1 MKPGVYK
8 VSDLPTDLVRS
19 LELKSD
25 YALFDQARG
34 GSYHFFEVEL
44 LKRIKSER
52 QLIEIIR
59 SPVHGHFLVLDGE
72 VQIASADEHQYHGTF
87 ARESLAFLQARNS
100 KPAYTAMVFGGGDG
114 CLAREMLQTNKF
126 GSIEIIDWDKDV
138 LRLFSDG
145 EMAEVFNTKD
155 VFTSDVVKVY
165 SEDFRD
171 YRFEDLGDTVDILYF
186 DLTDEAVDDPAW
198 AGQMVDLLTYFIAD
212 QRQEL
217 VLAVQLGSRFCH
229 TPTANFELLLKAL
242 NEKFRDQNI
251 ALTHKEICFY
261 IPSYS
266 TYWAL
271 GFVGISYA

>member
-8 VSDLPTDLVRS
+8 VSDLPAELVRT
-19 LELKSD
+19 LEFESD
-25 YALFDQARG
+25 YALFDKARG

-72 VQIASADEHQYHGTF
+72 VQVASADEHQYHGRF
-87 ARESLAFLQARNS
+87 ARESLTFLQERS
-100 KPAYTAMVFGGGDG
+100 KKSSYTAMVFGGGDG
-114 CLAREMLQTNKF
+114 CLAREMLDTEKF
-126 GSIEIIDWDKDV
+126 DSIEIIDWDKDV
-138 LRLFSDG
+138 LRLFSEG
-145 EMAEVFNTKD
+145 EMSEVFKTKD
-155 VFTSDVVKVY
+155 VFASDTVKVY

-171 YRFEDLGDTVDILYF
+171 YRFEDLGDKVDILYF
-186 DLTDEAVDDPAW
+186 DLTDEAVDDPSW
-198 AGQMVDLLTYFIAD
+198 AGQTVDLLNYFVAD
-212 QRQEL
+212 QQQEL

-229 TPTANFELLLKAL
+229 TPTANFKLLLNAL
-242 NEKFRDQNI
+242 EEKFRDQNI
-251 ALTHKEICFY
+251 VLDHKEICFY

-271 GFVGISYA
+271 GFVGISYK

>member
-8 VSDLPTDLVRS
+8 VSDLPAELVSTLDL
-19 LELKSD
+19 KGD
-25 YALFDQARG
+25 YALYDKARG

-44 LKRIKSER
+44 LKRIESER

-72 VQIASADEHQYHGTF
+72 VQIASADEHEYHGAF
-87 ARESLAFLQARNS
+87 ARESLAFLEERNA
-100 KPAYTAMVFGGGDG
+100 KPTYKAMVFGGGDG
-114 CLAREMLQTNKF
+114 CLAREMLDTDKF
-126 GSIEIIDWDKDV
+126 NSIEIIDWDKDV
-138 LRLFSDG
+138 LGLFSDG
-145 EMAEVFNTKD
+145 EMADVFNTKR
-155 VFTSDVVKVY
+155 VFASDTVKVY

-171 YRFEDLGDTVDILYF
+171 YQFEALGDSVDILYF

-198 AGQMVDLLTYFIAD
+198 SGQMVDLLNYFIAD
-212 QRQEL
+212 QKQEL

-229 TPTANFELLLKAL
+229 TPTQNFELLLGAL
-242 NEKFRDQNI
+242 KDKFSDQKI
-251 ALTHKEICFY
+251 KLTHKEICFY

-271 GFVGISYA
+271 GFVGISYD